1 MFILEGWRKDQRTEV
16 IAINKDK
23 NVLKKLMDSLF
34 VETGLEDYSEG
45 MWDRDEIKGIFS
57 IKEID
62 DETDPYQ
69 RAVDFLNY
77 QGQFKIY

>member
-16 IAINKDK
+16 IAVNKDRD
-23 NVLKKLMDSLF
+23 VLKKLRDSLF
-34 VETGLEDYSEG
+34 IETGLEDYSEG

-62 DETDPYQ
+62 DEADPYQ

-77 QGQFKIY
+77 RGQFKIY